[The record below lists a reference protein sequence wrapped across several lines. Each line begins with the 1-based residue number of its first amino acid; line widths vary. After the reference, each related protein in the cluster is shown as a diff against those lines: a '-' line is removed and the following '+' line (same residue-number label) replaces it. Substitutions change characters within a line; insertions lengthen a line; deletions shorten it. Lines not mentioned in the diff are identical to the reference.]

1 MRCTKVLIGSLLFLS
16 LIPAAMAAPQPIEQ
30 IARKIH
36 AEGPVSPVYSLQAD
50 IQILVEFGI
59 ASWYDCPIKP
69 EPVVHKGLRVSDR
82 IYPVAHRTLPFG
94 TLIKAINPA
103 NGRKILCR
111 VIDRGPFIAGR
122 IIDLDAHG
130 AKALGINGIGKIV
143 LKIFRLAPNQFALK
157 R

>member
-1 MRCTKVLIGSLLFLS
+1 
-16 LIPAAMAAPQPIEQ
+16 MAAPQPIEQ

>member
-1 MRCTKVLIGSLLFLS
+1 MRCTKILIGSLLFLS
-16 LIPAAMAAPQPIEQ
+16 LIPAVQAAPQPIEE
-30 IARKIH
+30 IARKIR
-36 AEGPVSPVYSLQAD
+36 AGGPLSPVYSLQAD

-69 EPVVHKGLRVSDR
+69 EPVVHKGLRLSDK

-130 AKALGINGIGKIV
+130 AKALGISGIGKIV
-143 LKIFRLAPNQFALK
+143 LKIFRLAPNQFARK